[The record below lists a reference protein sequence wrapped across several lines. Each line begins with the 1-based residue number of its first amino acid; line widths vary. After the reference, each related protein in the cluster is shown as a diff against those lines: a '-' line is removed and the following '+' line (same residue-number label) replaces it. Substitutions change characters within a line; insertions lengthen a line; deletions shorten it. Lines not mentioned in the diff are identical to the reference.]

1 VGNGIELETSDAS
14 TTATFAVIKVL
25 GSQAAEDLGLV
36 PPGQDQSNPATVGVG
51 IETITGRDVHPLEV
65 KGIFNSLIRL
75 RTALEGDNLLQI
87 DRAIELLD
95 EATLGLNFSRAELG
109 ARQQALDILQARQDS
124 ERTNLESALSV
135 EIDVDFVEVVSELT
149 ARQTAY
155 QASLQL
161 AGRTF
166 QLTLLDYL

>member
-1 VGNGIELETSDAS
+1 M
-14 TTATFAVIKVL
+14 
-25 GSQAAEDLGLV
+25 
-36 PPGQDQSNPATVGVG
+36 
-51 IETITGRDVHPLEV
+51 
-65 KGIFNSLIRL
+65 
-75 RTALEGDNLLQI
+75 LQ
-87 DRAIELLD
+87 
-95 EATLGLNFSRAELG
+95 T
-109 ARQQALDILQARQDS
+109 RQDS
-124 ERTNLESALSV
+124 ERINLEGALSL